1 MVICTDKKY
10 VFVKVY
16 KTGGTS
22 IYHELRKHSKSQ
34 NNLGHM
40 YHHGIIPTGV
50 LQDYN
55 TAVKWFRLSA
65 EQGDVSAQYNLG
77 QMYRNGQGVPQDDKT
92 AVKWYRLAADQG
104 DAYAQYNLGFMY
116 EKGKGVPQDYKT
128 AVKWFRLAAEQ
139 GYAFAQFN
147 LGVMYEKGR
156 GVSQDYKTAVKW
168 YRLAAERGHDSGDQR
183 HDDSGVK
190 RKHDHVKSSWIK
202 ENIFLELG
210 LDWDKYFKFGFVRNP
225 WDRELSNYFFNSGK
239 LKPPEDISF
248 KEWLNIRLQKN
259 GFIRSHNSPQCDY
272 LTDVNY
278 VARFENYDEEVK
290 YLFNRI
296 GVPMPQP
303 LMHINKT
310 DHKPYYEYY
319 DDIDIM
325 KVHQW
330 YEKDIEMYNYEFGE

>member
-22 IYHELRKHSKSQ
+22 IYRELKKHSKSQ
-34 NNLGHM
+34 YLLGTM
-40 YHHGIIPTGV
+40 YGNGTGV
-50 LQDYN
+50 LQDY
-55 TAVKWFRLSA
+55 
-65 EQGDVSAQYNLG
+65 
-77 QMYRNGQGVPQDDKT
+77 KT
-92 AVKWYRLAADQG
+92 AV
-104 DAYAQYNLGFMY
+104 N
-116 EKGKGVPQDYKT
+116 
-128 AVKWFRLAAEQ
+128 AAEQ
-139 GYAFAQFN
+139 G
-147 LGVMYEKGR
+147 
-156 GVSQDYKTAVKW
+156 
-168 YRLAAERGHDSGDQR
+168 H
-183 HDDSGVK
+183 DSGVK

-202 ENIFLELG
+202 ENAFPELG

-259 GFIRSHNSPQCDY
+259 GFIRSHNSSQCDY

-290 YLFNRI
+290 LVENGFL
-296 GVPMPQP
+296 
-303 LMHINKT
+303 LMKE
-310 DHKPYYEYY
+310 DKSLLSPVAMLYYEYY

-325 KVHQW
+325 KVQQW

>member
-1 MVICTDKKY
+1 MICTDKKY

-22 IYHELRKHSKSQ
+22 IYRELKKHSKSQYGLGSMYANGKGVLQDSKTAEKWYKLAAEQGYADAQ

-40 YHHGIIPTGV
+40 YRNGTGV
-50 LQDYN
+50 LQDYK
-55 TAVKWFRLSA
+55 TALKWYRLAA
-65 EQGDVSAQYNLG
+65 EQGFAFAQYNLG
-77 QMYRNGQGVPQDDKT
+77 QMYRKGQGVP
-92 AVKWYRLAADQG
+92 
-104 DAYAQYNLGFMY
+104 
-116 EKGKGVPQDYKT
+116 
-128 AVKWFRLAAEQ
+128 
-139 GYAFAQFN
+139 
-147 LGVMYEKGR
+147 
-156 GVSQDYKTAVKW
+156 QDYKTAVKW
-168 YRLAAERGHDSGDQR
+168 YRLAAEQGHASAQYNLGLMYENGDGVSQDYKTAVNAAEQGHDF
-183 HDDSGVK
+183 GVK

-202 ENIFLELG
+202 ENAFPELG

-248 KEWLNIRLQKN
+248 KEWLNIRLRKN
-259 GFIRSHNSPQCDY
+259 GFISSHNSPQCDY

-319 DDIDIM
+319 DGIDIM
-325 KVHQW
+325 KVQQW